1 MPAVTGRT
9 MMQYLK
15 VLDEKKQNG
24 SLRSLRNIDAVRRER
39 ENAGAPFINLSSN
52 DYLSYGDDAA
62 LRQEFWAGQDVASLR
77 MGACSSR
84 LLTGTCDQ
92 QEAFE
97 NELAAAYGAEAALV
111 FGSGYHANQGIL
123 PAVCTARTLVLADKL
138 VHASLID
145 GIRMSE
151 ARCIRFRHNDYAQLE
166 MLVQKHAAEYENIIV
181 ATESIFSMDGDAC
194 DLPRLVALKKA
205 RPNVQLYVDEAHAVG
220 VRGARGLGCCE
231 EQGCAAD
238 IDFLVGTLGKAWA
251 SLGAYVIC
259 SAALREYLINTV
271 RPFIFT
277 TALPPVN
284 IAWSRFV
291 LGQFATPDAVAR
303 RQHLA
308 QVAGMMHAFADSLGQ
323 SVRSTSQ
330 IVPIITGENGR
341 TLAIAAHLQREGF
354 YVMAIRPPT
363 VPAGSARLRISLTAG
378 TARSEVEALIALL
391 GRLLHEY

>member
-1 MPAVTGRT
+1 
-9 MMQYLK
+9 MQYLK
-15 VLDEKKQNG
+15 RLDEKKQNG
-24 SLRSLRNIDAVRRER
+24 SLRSLRNIDAEQRNRQ
-39 ENAGAPFINLSSN
+39 NAGTPFINLSSN
-52 DYLSYGDDAA
+52 DYLSFGDDAD
-62 LRQEFWAGQDVASLR
+62 LRRQFWAQQDVAALR

-97 NELAAAYGAEAALV
+97 SELAAAYGAEAALV
-111 FGSGYHANQGIL
+111 LGSGYHANQGIL
-123 PAVCTARTLVLADKL
+123 PAVCTAQTLILADKL

-151 ARCIRFRHNDYAQLE
+151 AKCIRFRHNDYQQLE
-166 MLVQKHAAEYENIIV
+166 ALVEKYAGQYENIIV

-205 RPNVQLYVDEAHAVG
+205 CPTVQLYVDEAHAVG
-220 VRGARGLGCCE
+220 VRGAHGLGCCE

-238 IDFLVGTLGKAWA
+238 IDFLVGTMGKAWA

-259 SAALREYLINTV
+259 TSALREYLVNTV

-291 LGQFATPDAVAR
+291 LGRFSSADAAAR
-303 RQHLA
+303 RAHLA
-308 QVAGMMHAFADSLGQ
+308 GIASMMHAFVDSLGQ

-330 IVPIITGENGR
+330 IVPVITGENQR
-341 TLAIAAHLQREGF
+341 TLDIAGHLQREGF
-354 YVMAIRPPT
+354 YIMGIRPPT
-363 VPAGSARLRISLTAG
+363 VPAGASRLRISLTAA
-378 TARSEVEALIALL
+378 TSREDVEALIALL

>member
-1 MPAVTGRT
+1 

-15 VLDEKKQNG
+15 RLDEKKQNG
-24 SLRSLRNIDAVRRER
+24 SLRSLRNIDAEQRNRQ
-39 ENAGAPFINLSSN
+39 NAGTPFINLSSN
-52 DYLSYGDDAA
+52 DYLSFGDDAD
-62 LRQEFWAGQDVASLR
+62 LRRQFWAQQDVASLR

-97 NELAAAYGAEAALV
+97 SELAAAYGAEAALV

-123 PAVCTARTLVLADKL
+123 PAVCTAQTLILADKL

-151 ARCIRFRHNDYAQLE
+151 AKCIRFRHNDYQQLE
-166 MLVQKHAAEYENIIV
+166 ALVEKYAGQYENIIV

-205 RPNVQLYVDEAHAVG
+205 CPTVQLYVDEAHAVG
-220 VRGARGLGCCE
+220 VRGAHGLGCCE

-238 IDFLVGTLGKAWA
+238 IDFLVGTMGKAWA

-259 SAALREYLINTV
+259 TSALREYLVNTV

-291 LGQFATPDAVAR
+291 LGRFSSADAAAR
-303 RQHLA
+303 RAHLA
-308 QVAGMMHAFADSLGQ
+308 GIASMMHAFVDSLGQ

-330 IVPIITGENGR
+330 IVPVITGENQR
-341 TLAIAAHLQREGF
+341 TLDIAGHLQREGF
-354 YVMAIRPPT
+354 YIMGIRPPT
-363 VPAGSARLRISLTAG
+363 VPAGASRLRISLTAA
-378 TARSEVEALIALL
+378 TSREDVEALIALL

>member
-1 MPAVTGRT
+1 
-9 MMQYLK
+9 MQYLK
-15 VLDEKKQNG
+15 RLDEKKQNG
-24 SLRSLRNIDAVRRER
+24 SLRSLRNIDAEQRNRQ
-39 ENAGAPFINLSSN
+39 NAGTPFINLSSN
-52 DYLSYGDDAA
+52 DYLSFGDDAD
-62 LRQEFWAGQDVASLR
+62 LRRQFWAQQDVASLR

-97 NELAAAYGAEAALV
+97 SELAAAYGAEAALV

-123 PAVCTARTLVLADKL
+123 PAVCTAQTLILADKL

-151 ARCIRFRHNDYAQLE
+151 AKCIRFRHNDYQQLE
-166 MLVQKHAAEYENIIV
+166 ALVEKYAGQYENIIV

-205 RPNVQLYVDEAHAVG
+205 CPTVQLYVDEAHAVG
-220 VRGARGLGCCE
+220 VRGAHGLGCCE

-238 IDFLVGTLGKAWA
+238 IDFLVGTMGKAWA

-259 SAALREYLINTV
+259 TSALREYLVNTV

-291 LGQFATPDAVAR
+291 LGRFSSADAAAR
-303 RQHLA
+303 RAHLA
-308 QVAGMMHAFADSLGQ
+308 GIASMMHAFVDSLGQ

-330 IVPIITGENGR
+330 IVPVITGENQR
-341 TLAIAAHLQREGF
+341 TLDIAGHLQREGF
-354 YVMAIRPPT
+354 YIMGIRPPT
-363 VPAGSARLRISLTAG
+363 VPAGASRLRISLTAA
-378 TARSEVEALIALL
+378 TSREDVEALIALL

>member
-1 MPAVTGRT
+1 
-9 MMQYLK
+9 MMQYTQW
-15 VLDEKKQNG
+15 LDEKKQNG
-24 SLRSLRNIDAVRRER
+24 SLRVLRNIDAVRREK
-39 ENAGAPFINLSSN
+39 EQAGALFINLSSN
-52 DYLSYGDDAA
+52 DYLSLGDDAD
-62 LRQEFWAGQDVASLR
+62 LRKEFWSQQDASTLR
-77 MGACSSR
+77 MSACSSR

-97 NELAAAYGAEAALV
+97 RELAMAYGAEAALV

-123 PAVCTARTLVLADKL
+123 PAVCTSRTLILADKL

-151 ARCIRFRHNDYAQLE
+151 GKCIRFRHNDYAQLE
-166 MLVQKHAAEYENIIV
+166 MLVQKHVADYENIIIV
-181 ATESIFSMDGDAC
+181 TESIFSMDGDAC

-205 RPNVQLYVDEAHAVG
+205 NPTVQLYIDEAHAVG
-220 VRGARGLGCCE
+220 VRGAKGLGCCE

-238 IDFLVGTLGKAWA
+238 IDFLVGTMGKAWA

-259 SAALREYLINTV
+259 SSGLREYLVNTV

-291 LGQFATPDAVAR
+291 LAKFASAEVAAR
-303 RQHLA
+303 REHLA
-308 QVAGMMHAFADSLGQ
+308 GLAGMLHAFTDGLGQ

-330 IVPIITGENGR
+330 IVPVITGENQR
-341 TLAIAAHLQREGF
+341 TLAIAGHLQREGF
-354 YVMAIRPPT
+354 YIMGIRPPT
-363 VPAGSARLRISLTAG
+363 VPAGSSRLRISLTAG
-378 TARSEVEALIALL
+378 TAREEVESLIALL
-391 GRLLHEY
+391 NRLLHEY

>member
-1 MPAVTGRT
+1 M

-15 VLDEKKQNG
+15 WLDEKKQNG
-24 SLRSLRNIDAVRRER
+24 SLRSLRNIDAEQRNRQK
-39 ENAGAPFINLSSN
+39 AGAPFINLSSN
-52 DYLSYGDDAA
+52 DYLSFGDDAA
-62 LRQEFWAGQDVASLR
+62 LRQQFWAEQDVASLR

-97 NELAAAYGAEAALV
+97 SELAAAYGAEAALV

-123 PAVCTARTLVLADKL
+123 PAVCTAQTLILADKL

-151 ARCIRFRHNDYAQLE
+151 AKCIRFRHNDYQQLE
-166 MLVQKHAAEYENIIV
+166 ALVEKYAGQYENIIV

-194 DLPRLVALKKA
+194 DLPRLVTLKKA
-205 RPNVQLYVDEAHAVG
+205 CPTVQLYVDEAHAVG
-220 VRGARGLGCCE
+220 VRGAHGLGCCE

-238 IDFLVGTLGKAWA
+238 IDFLVGTMGKAWA

-259 SAALREYLINTV
+259 TSALREYLVNTV

-291 LGQFATPDAVAR
+291 LGRFSSADAAAR
-303 RQHLA
+303 RAHLA
-308 QVAGMMHAFADSLGQ
+308 GIAGMMHAFVDSLGQ

-330 IVPIITGENGR
+330 IVPVITGENQR
-341 TLAIAAHLQREGF
+341 TLDIAGHLQREGF
-354 YVMAIRPPT
+354 YIMGIRPPT
-363 VPAGSARLRISLTAG
+363 VPAGASRLRISLTAA
-378 TARSEVEALIALL
+378 TSRDDVEALIALL

>member
-1 MPAVTGRT
+1 
-9 MMQYLK
+9 MQYLK
-15 VLDEKKQNG
+15 RLDEKKQNG
-24 SLRSLRNIDAVRRER
+24 SLRSLRNIDAEQRNRQ
-39 ENAGAPFINLSSN
+39 NAGTPFINLSSN
-52 DYLSYGDDAA
+52 DYLSFGDDAD
-62 LRQEFWAGQDVASLR
+62 LRRQFWAQQDVAALR

-97 NELAAAYGAEAALV
+97 SELAAAYGAEAALV

-123 PAVCTARTLVLADKL
+123 PAVCTAQTLILADKL

-151 ARCIRFRHNDYAQLE
+151 AKCIRFRHNDYQQLE
-166 MLVQKHAAEYENIIV
+166 ALVEKYAGQYENIIV

-205 RPNVQLYVDEAHAVG
+205 CPTVQLYVDEAHAVG
-220 VRGARGLGCCE
+220 VRGAHGLGCCE

-238 IDFLVGTLGKAWA
+238 IDFLVGTMGKAWA

-259 SAALREYLINTV
+259 TSALREYLVNTV

-291 LGQFATPDAVAR
+291 LGRFSSADAAAR
-303 RQHLA
+303 RAHLA
-308 QVAGMMHAFADSLGQ
+308 GIASMMHAFVDSLGQ

-330 IVPIITGENGR
+330 IVPVITGENQR
-341 TLAIAAHLQREGF
+341 TLDIAGHLQREGF
-354 YVMAIRPPT
+354 YIMGIRPPT
-363 VPAGSARLRISLTAG
+363 VPAGASRLRISLTAA
-378 TARSEVEALIALL
+378 TSREDVEALIALL

>member
-1 MPAVTGRT
+1 

-15 VLDEKKQNG
+15 WLDEKKQNG
-24 SLRSLRNIDAVRRER
+24 SLRSLRNIDAEQRNRQK
-39 ENAGAPFINLSSN
+39 AGAPFINLSSN
-52 DYLSYGDDAA
+52 DYLSFGDDAA
-62 LRQEFWAGQDVASLR
+62 LRQQFWAEQDVASLR

-97 NELAAAYGAEAALV
+97 SELAAAYGAEAALV

-123 PAVCTARTLVLADKL
+123 PAVCTAQTLILADKL

-151 ARCIRFRHNDYAQLE
+151 AKCIRFRHNDYPQLE
-166 MLVQKHAAEYENIIV
+166 ALVEKYAGQYENIIV

-205 RPNVQLYVDEAHAVG
+205 YPTVQLYVDEAHAVG
-220 VRGARGLGCCE
+220 VRGAHGLGCCE

-238 IDFLVGTLGKAWA
+238 IDFLVGTMGKAWA

-259 SAALREYLINTV
+259 TSALREYLVNTV

-291 LGQFATPDAVAR
+291 LGRFSSADAAAR
-303 RQHLA
+303 RAHLA
-308 QVAGMMHAFADSLGQ
+308 GIASMMHAFVDSLGQ

-330 IVPIITGENGR
+330 IVPVVTGENQR
-341 TLAIAAHLQREGF
+341 TLDIAGHLQREGF
-354 YVMAIRPPT
+354 YIMGIRPPT
-363 VPAGSARLRISLTAG
+363 VPAGASRLRISLTAA
-378 TARSEVEALIALL
+378 TSRDDVEALVALL

>member
-1 MPAVTGRT
+1 
-9 MMQYLK
+9 MQYLK
-15 VLDEKKQNG
+15 LLDEKKQNG
-24 SLRSLRNIDAVRRER
+24 SLRALRNIDAVRRER
-39 ENAGAPFINLSSN
+39 ENARAPFINLSSN

-62 LRQEFWAGQDVASLR
+62 LRQEFWAAQDMTSLR

-123 PAVCTARTLVLADKL
+123 PAVCTAHSLVLADKL

-145 GIRMSE
+145 GIRMSD
-151 ARCIRFRHNDYAQLE
+151 AKCIRFRHNDYAQLE

-181 ATESIFSMDGDAC
+181 VTESIFSMDGDAC
-194 DLPRLVALKKA
+194 DLLRLVALKKA
-205 RPNVQLYVDEAHAVG
+205 WPTVQLYVDEAHAVG

-231 EQGCAAD
+231 EQGCVAD

-251 SLGAYVIC
+251 SLGAYIIC
-259 SAALREYLINTV
+259 TSALREYLINTV

-291 LGQFATPDAVAR
+291 LARFATADAAAR

-308 QVAGMMHAFADSLGQ
+308 ELAGMLHAFADGLGQ

-330 IVPIITGENGR
+330 IVPVITGENER
-341 TLAIAAHLQREGF
+341 TLNIAAHLQREGF

-363 VPAGSARLRISLTAG
+363 VPAGSARLRISLTAA
-378 TARSEVEALIALL
+378 TTRSEVEALIALL
-391 GRLLHEY
+391 GRLLHED

>member
-1 MPAVTGRT
+1 M

-15 VLDEKKQNG
+15 RLDEKKQNG
-24 SLRSLRNIDAVRRER
+24 SLRSLRNIDAEQRNRQ
-39 ENAGAPFINLSSN
+39 NAGTPFINLSSN
-52 DYLSYGDDAA
+52 DYLSFGDDAD
-62 LRQEFWAGQDVASLR
+62 LRRQFWAQQDVAALR

-97 NELAAAYGAEAALV
+97 SELAAAYGAEAALV

-123 PAVCTARTLVLADKL
+123 PAVCTAQTLILADKL

-151 ARCIRFRHNDYAQLE
+151 AKCIRFRHNDYQQLE
-166 MLVQKHAAEYENIIV
+166 ALVEKYAGQYENIIV

-205 RPNVQLYVDEAHAVG
+205 CPTVQLYVDEAHAVG
-220 VRGARGLGCCE
+220 VRGAHGLGCCE

-238 IDFLVGTLGKAWA
+238 IDFLVGTMGKAWA

-259 SAALREYLINTV
+259 TSALREYLVNTV

-291 LGQFATPDAVAR
+291 LGRFSSADAAAR
-303 RQHLA
+303 RAHLA
-308 QVAGMMHAFADSLGQ
+308 GIASMMHAFVDSLGQ

-330 IVPIITGENGR
+330 IVPVITGENQR
-341 TLAIAAHLQREGF
+341 TLDIAGHLQREGF
-354 YVMAIRPPT
+354 YIMGIRPPT
-363 VPAGSARLRISLTAG
+363 VPAGASRLRISLTAA
-378 TARSEVEALIALL
+378 TSREDVEALIALL

>member
-1 MPAVTGRT
+1 
-9 MMQYLK
+9 MQYLK
-15 VLDEKKQNG
+15 LLDEKKQNG
-24 SLRSLRNIDAVRRER
+24 SLRALRNIDAVRRER

-62 LRQEFWAGQDVASLR
+62 LRQQFWAEQNVASLR
-77 MGACSSR
+77 MGSCSSR

-145 GIRMSE
+145 GIRMSD
-151 ARCIRFRHNDYAQLE
+151 AKCIRFRHNDYAQLE
-166 MLVQKHAAEYENIIV
+166 MLVQKHAAEYENVIV
-181 ATESIFSMDGDAC
+181 VTESIFSMDGDAC
-194 DLPRLVALKKA
+194 DLPRLVALKRA
-205 RPNVQLYVDEAHAVG
+205 WSNVQLYVDEAHAVG

-231 EQGCAAD
+231 EQGCVAD

-251 SLGAYVIC
+251 SLGAYVVC
-259 SAALREYLINTV
+259 TSALREYLINTV

-291 LGQFATPDAVAR
+291 LAQFATADAAAR
-303 RQHLA
+303 RQHLNSM
-308 QVAGMMHAFADSLGQ
+308 AGMMHDFADSLGQ

-330 IVPIITGENGR
+330 IVPVITGGNER
-341 TLAIAAHLQREGF
+341 TLSIAGHLQREGF
-354 YVMAIRPPT
+354 YIMAIRPPT

-378 TARSEVEALIALL
+378 TARSDVESLMALL

>member
-1 MPAVTGRT
+1 M

-15 VLDEKKQNG
+15 RLDEKKQNG
-24 SLRSLRNIDAVRRER
+24 SLRSLRNIDAEQRNRQ
-39 ENAGAPFINLSSN
+39 NAGTPFINLSSN
-52 DYLSYGDDAA
+52 DYLSFGDDAD
-62 LRQEFWAGQDVASLR
+62 LRRQFWAQQDVASLR

-97 NELAAAYGAEAALV
+97 SELAAAYGAEAALV

-123 PAVCTARTLVLADKL
+123 PAVCTAQTLILADKL

-151 ARCIRFRHNDYAQLE
+151 AKCIRFRHNDYQQLE
-166 MLVQKHAAEYENIIV
+166 ALVEKYAGQYENIIV

-205 RPNVQLYVDEAHAVG
+205 CPTVQLYVDEAHAVG
-220 VRGARGLGCCE
+220 VRGAHGLGCCE

-238 IDFLVGTLGKAWA
+238 IDFLVGTMGKAWA

-259 SAALREYLINTV
+259 TSALREYLVNTV

-291 LGQFATPDAVAR
+291 LGRFSSADAAAR
-303 RQHLA
+303 RAHLA
-308 QVAGMMHAFADSLGQ
+308 GIASMMHAFVDSLGQ

-330 IVPIITGENGR
+330 IVPVITGENQR
-341 TLAIAAHLQREGF
+341 TLDIAGHLQREGF
-354 YVMAIRPPT
+354 YIMGIRPPT
-363 VPAGSARLRISLTAG
+363 VPAGASRLRISLTAA
-378 TARSEVEALIALL
+378 TSREDVEALIALL

>member
-1 MPAVTGRT
+1 MPAVTGR
-9 MMQYLK
+9 MLMQYLK
-15 VLDEKKQNG
+15 LLDEKKQNG
-24 SLRSLRNIDAVRRER
+24 SLRTLRNIDAVRRER
-39 ENAGAPFINLSSN
+39 ENVGAPFINLSSN

-62 LRQEFWAGQDVASLR
+62 LRQEFWAGQDVAALR
-77 MGACSSR
+77 MSACSSR

-97 NELAAAYGAEAALV
+97 NELAAAYGAEAALI

-145 GIRMSE
+145 GIRMSD
-151 ARCIRFRHNDYAQLE
+151 AKCIRFRHNDYAQLE

-181 ATESIFSMDGDAC
+181 VTESIFSMDGDAC

-205 RPNVQLYVDEAHAVG
+205 WPTVQLYVDEAHAVG

-231 EQGCAAD
+231 EQGCVAD

-251 SLGAYVIC
+251 SLGAYIIC
-259 SAALREYLINTV
+259 TSALREYLINTV

-291 LGQFATPDAVAR
+291 LARFATADAAAR

-308 QVAGMMHAFADSLGQ
+308 ELAGMMHAFADSLGQ
-323 SVRSTSQ
+323 SARSTSQ
-330 IVPIITGENGR
+330 IVPIITGENER
-341 TLAIAAHLQREGF
+341 TLNIAAHLQREGF

-363 VPAGSARLRISLTAG
+363 VPAGSARLRISLTAA
-378 TARSEVEALIALL
+378 TTSSEVEALIALL

>member
-1 MPAVTGRT
+1 

-15 VLDEKKQNG
+15 RLDEKKQNG
-24 SLRSLRNIDAVRRER
+24 SLRSLRNIDAEQRNRQ
-39 ENAGAPFINLSSN
+39 NAGTPFINLSSN
-52 DYLSYGDDAA
+52 DYLSFGDDAD
-62 LRQEFWAGQDVASLR
+62 LRRQFWAQQDVAALR

-97 NELAAAYGAEAALV
+97 SELAAAYGAEAALV
-111 FGSGYHANQGIL
+111 LGSGYHANQGIL
-123 PAVCTARTLVLADKL
+123 PAVCTAQTLILADKL

-151 ARCIRFRHNDYAQLE
+151 AKCIRFRHNDYQQLE
-166 MLVQKHAAEYENIIV
+166 ALVEKYAGQYENIIV

-205 RPNVQLYVDEAHAVG
+205 CPTVQLYVDEAHAVG
-220 VRGARGLGCCE
+220 VRGAHGLGCCE

-238 IDFLVGTLGKAWA
+238 IDFLVGTMGKAWA

-259 SAALREYLINTV
+259 TSALREYLVNTV

-291 LGQFATPDAVAR
+291 LGRFSSADAAAR
-303 RQHLA
+303 RAHLA
-308 QVAGMMHAFADSLGQ
+308 GIASMMHAFVDSLGQ

-330 IVPIITGENGR
+330 IVPVITGENQR
-341 TLAIAAHLQREGF
+341 TLDIAGHLQREGF
-354 YVMAIRPPT
+354 YIMGIRPPT
-363 VPAGSARLRISLTAG
+363 VPAGASRLRISLTAA
-378 TARSEVEALIALL
+378 TSREDVEALIALL

>member
-1 MPAVTGRT
+1 
-9 MMQYLK
+9 MQYLK
-15 VLDEKKQNG
+15 LLDEKKQNG
-24 SLRSLRNIDAVRRER
+24 SLRTLRNIDAVRRER
-39 ENAGAPFINLSSN
+39 ENVGAPFINLSSN

-62 LRQEFWAGQDVASLR
+62 LRQEFWAGQDVAALR

-97 NELAAAYGAEAALV
+97 NELAAAYGAEAALI

-145 GIRMSE
+145 GIRMSD
-151 ARCIRFRHNDYAQLE
+151 AKCIRFRHNDYAQLE

-181 ATESIFSMDGDAC
+181 VTESIFSMDGDAC

-205 RPNVQLYVDEAHAVG
+205 WPTVQLYVDEAHAVG

-231 EQGCAAD
+231 EQGCVAD

-251 SLGAYVIC
+251 SLGAYIIC
-259 SAALREYLINTV
+259 TSALREYLINTV

-291 LGQFATPDAVAR
+291 LARFATADAAAR

-308 QVAGMMHAFADSLGQ
+308 ELAGMMHAFADSLGQ
-323 SVRSTSQ
+323 SARSTSQ
-330 IVPIITGENGR
+330 IVPIITGENER
-341 TLAIAAHLQREGF
+341 TLNIAAHLQREGF

-363 VPAGSARLRISLTAG
+363 VPAGSARLRISLTAA
-378 TARSEVEALIALL
+378 TTSSEVEALIALL
-391 GRLLHEY
+391 GRLLHED